1 MGIYVL
7 EEEGVWD
14 DDLSPVG
21 GYLGDGNIDV
31 VVVHSL
37 SHIKLCA
44 TPWTIAGQA
53 PLLLCSPLSP
63 RVCSNSCPPI

>member
-44 TPWTIAGQA
+44 TP
-53 PLLLCSPLSP
+53 
-63 RVCSNSCPPI
+63 